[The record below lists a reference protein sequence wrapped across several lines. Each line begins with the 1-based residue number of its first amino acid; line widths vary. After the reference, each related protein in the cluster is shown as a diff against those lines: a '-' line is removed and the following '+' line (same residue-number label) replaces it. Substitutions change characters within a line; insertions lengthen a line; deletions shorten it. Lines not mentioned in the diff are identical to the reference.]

1 MAQPGPRTVMVI
13 GGAGFV
19 GSHLVDR
26 LLGETSPSAAPM
38 TVDVVDDLSTGALAH
53 LSEARAVAGAGSGVL
68 RFHHLDASSAEVAS
82 LIAMRAPEVIY
93 LCVSVPYH
101 DAPVEQMLR
110 PMEVLARVL
119 EAARRAGVP
128 RVVAVVPASVIYG
141 VPSARSV
148 PVKEAE
154 ITPRG
159 WRGVMA
165 RTMVDLLEVYRD
177 AHAIEFAVL
186 ALGSVYGPRQRHGV
200 VAALRAARAAGTAP
214 VLHGD
219 GRATRDFVFVDDAVD
234 ALMRAGT
241 RGSGLVINV
250 GTGVQ
255 TSLEE
260 LWELIGEGAPATRDP
275 SRASGLSRFAL
286 SPMRARIHLG
296 WAPWT
301 TLAEGLA
308 LSASQ

>member
-1 MAQPGPRTVMVI
+1 MAPRPPRLVMVI

-26 LLGETSPSAAPM
+26 LLEEGGPAEVPT

-53 LSEARAVAGAGSGVL
+53 LADARAAAGAGSGVL

-82 LIAMRAPEVIY
+82 LISMRAPEVLY
-93 LCVSVPYH
+93 LCVSVPHH

-110 PMEVLARVL
+110 PLEVLTRVL
-119 EAARRAGVP
+119 EAARRAAVP

-141 VPSARSV
+141 VPAARSV
-148 PVKEAE
+148 PVKETE
-154 ITPRG
+154 IVPRG
-159 WRGVMA
+159 WRGVVA
-165 RTMVDLLEVYRD
+165 RAMVDLLEVYRD

-200 VAALRAARAAGTAP
+200 VAALRAAQAAGTAP

-219 GRATRDFVFVDDAVD
+219 GRATRDFVYVDDAVD
-234 ALMRAGT
+234 ALMRARI

-260 LWELIGEGAPATRDP
+260 VWAVIGEGAPAIRDP
-275 SRASGLSRFAL
+275 ARASELTRFAL
-286 SPMRARIHLG
+286 SPVRARIHLG

-308 LSASQ
+308 LSATP